1 MNYVDVFVAPI
12 PATNKDDYIEMAR
25 AMSALFTDHGALRLV
40 AAWGDDVP
48 EGKLTSF
55 PLAVQRQG
63 DEVVAFSWI
72 QWPSQAARSQ
82 GMAQARADA
91 RMQQITLPGDRQRI
105 IFASFQTVVDE
116 QLRAA
121 AASEQ
126 KYLDAFVAAVATGKR
141 AAYIQSAH
149 DFMPIFQRHGA
160 LHTVEAW
167 GDAVAPGKV
176 TSFPQA
182 VQLREDEA
190 VVVSWVAWPT
200 RAARNAC
207 MAAMMN
213 DPEMQNMDMPFDGQR
228 MIYGGFEVVVD
239 SAAES

>member
-12 PATNKDDYIEMAR
+12 PAADKEAYIKMAH

-72 QWPSQAARSQ
+72 QWPSKAARTQ
-82 GMAQARADA
+82 GMEQARADE
-91 RMQQITLPGDRQRI
+91 RMQQITLPGDRKRI
-105 IFASFQTVVDE
+105 IFGSFQTVVDE

-121 AASEQ
+121 APSEQ
-126 KYLDAFVAAVATGKR
+126 KYLDGFVAAVATTKR
-141 AAYIQSAH
+141 DAYIQSAH
-149 DFMPIFQRHGA
+149 NFKSVFQRHGA
-160 LHTVEAW
+160 LHTVEVW
-167 GDAVAPGKV
+167 GDEVAPGKV
-176 TSFPQA
+176 TSFPRA
-182 VQLREDEA
+182 VQLQNDEN

-207 MAAMMN
+207 MEAMMQ
-213 DPEMQNMDMPFDGQR
+213 DPEMENMDMPFDGQR
-228 MIYGGFEVVVD
+228 MIYAGFEVVVD
-239 SAAES
+239 SAVGS

>member
-12 PATNKDDYIEMAR
+12 PAADKEAYIEMAR
-25 AMSALFTDHGALRLV
+25 AISALFIDHGALRLV

-55 PLAVQRQG
+55 PLAVQCQG

-72 QWPSQAARSQ
+72 QWPSKAARTQ
-82 GMAQARADA
+82 GMEQARCDK
-91 RMQQITLPGDRQRI
+91 RMQQITLPGDRPRI
-105 IFASFQTVVDE
+105 IFGSFQIVVDE

-126 KYLDAFVAAVATGKR
+126 KYLDGFAAAVATTKR
-141 AAYIQSAH
+141 DAYIQSAH
-149 DFMPIFQRHGA
+149 NFMSVFQRHGA

-167 GDAVAPGKV
+167 GDDIKPGKL

-182 VQLREDEA
+182 VQLQDDEA

-200 RAARNAC
+200 RAERNAC
-207 MAAMMN
+207 MEAMMK